1 MELKEAQNSFI
12 QHWAQLGSSWGIN
25 KTMAQIHALLLISH
39 ESLTTEEIMDRL
51 QVSRGNA
58 NMNLRALQDWGLVFK
73 EHKIGERKE
82 YFRAEKD
89 INKVARSIARERRKR
104 EIEPVTQIMQQ
115 LSQQSYGEDRESKA
129 FKKVTSDIHDFSS
142 KVDGL
147 LDKFSR
153 SDENWIYATLFKL
166 IK

>member
-1 MELKEAQNSFI
+1 MELKEAQSAFI

-25 KTMAQIHALLLISH
+25 KTMAQIHALLLISPDA
-39 ESLTTEEIMDRL
+39 LTTEETMERL
-51 QVSRGNA
+51 QISRGNA
-58 NMNLRALQDWGLVFK
+58 NMNLRALQDWGLVYK
-73 EHKIGERKE
+73 EHHIGERKE
-82 YFRAEKD
+82 FFKAEKD

-115 LSQQSYGEDRESKA
+115 LSAEKFGDSKDALA
-129 FKKVTSDIHDFSS
+129 FQKVTKDIHSFSG

-166 IK
+166 VK

>member
-1 MELKEAQNSFI
+1 MELKEAQAAFI

-25 KTMAQIHALLLISH
+25 KTMAQIHALLLISPDA
-39 ESLTTEEIMDRL
+39 LTTEEVMERL

-58 NMNLRALQDWGLVFK
+58 NMNLRALQDWGLVYK
-73 EHKIGERKE
+73 EHHIGERKE
-82 YFRAEKD
+82 FFRAEKD
-89 INKVARSIARERRKR
+89 INRVARFIARERRKR
-104 EIEPVTQIMQQ
+104 EIEPVTQIMKQ
-115 LSQQSYGEDRESKA
+115 LSAEEFGDTKEAES
-129 FKKVTSDIHDFSS
+129 FQKVTGDIHTFSE